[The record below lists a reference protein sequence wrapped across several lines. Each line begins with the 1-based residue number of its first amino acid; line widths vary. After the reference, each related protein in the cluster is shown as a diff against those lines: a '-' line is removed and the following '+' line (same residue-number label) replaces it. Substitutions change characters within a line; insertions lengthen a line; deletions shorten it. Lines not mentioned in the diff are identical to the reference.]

1 MEWLLPLVC
10 GVLVGL
16 MVGCGI
22 GASWGSG
29 QGRQKAQWEYY
40 KGKYQSSVDAMLA
53 EAVVDRE
60 KLREL
65 RDSGAP
71 DAIIKAT
78 KFLQLSEPVP
88 LRAAAEF
95 VNRV

>member
-1 MEWLLPLVC
+1 MDWLLPLVC
-10 GVLVGL
+10 GVMVGL
-16 MVGCGI
+16 MLGCGI
-22 GASWGSG
+22 GASWGGG

-40 KGKYQSSVDAMLA
+40 KGRYQSSVETMLE

-60 KLREL
+60 KLRAL
-65 RDSGAP
+65 RDSGEP

-78 KFLQLSEPVP
+78 RFLQTYEPVP

-95 VNRV
+95 VRRI